1 MKIFAK
7 TRGVYAAVVI
17 IFFVT
22 LNILAFMLFPKKH
35 YKKLKIFF
43 TRTILAFLGIKVVTE
58 GKVDPDAKMIIMNH
72 SSFIDIPVIEAVYP
86 IDIVW
91 IAKKE
96 LFDTPFFGLLLKLPE
111 NIRLDRE
118 DRKSLVHLLKESK
131 EKSKHKTIAIF
142 PEGTRA
148 RANKLLPF
156 KPGAKI
162 IADKLQLKV
171 QPIIIVC
178 ARDRFDSKKLELN
191 PGIIKVKYLSSF
203 YPDPK
208 SDWLKE
214 LRNTMQQEIDK
225 ERATLCPQ
233 AQ

>member
-7 TRGVYAAVVI
+7 IRGLYAALVIVVM
-17 IFFVT
+17 VS
-22 LNILAFMLFPKKH
+22 LNIVAFLLFPKRS
-35 YKKLKIFF
+35 YKKLKRFF
-43 TRTILAFLGIKVVTE
+43 TRTILALLGIRVITE
-58 GKVDPDAKMIIMNH
+58 GEPDPEAKILIMNH
-72 SSFIDIPVIEAVYP
+72 ASFIDIPVIEATYP
-86 IDIVW
+86 NDMVW

-96 LFDTPFFGLLLKLPE
+96 LFDTPFFGLLLKLPD

-131 EKSKHKTIAIF
+131 EKSQHKVIAIF

-148 RANKLLPF
+148 RGDKLLPF

-162 IADKLQLKV
+162 ITDKLHLKV
-171 QPIIIVC
+171 QPVVIVC
-178 ARDRFDSKKLELN
+178 ARARFDSKRLELY
-191 PGIIKVKYLSSF
+191 PGIIKVKYLPSF

-214 LRNTMQQEIDK
+214 LRQKMQTILDE
-225 ERATLCPQ
+225 ERQTLCG
-233 AQ
+233 